1 MAIRTLVLGAALLA
15 LAACGDGKT
24 PKEEPK
30 EAPTVTEPAPGA
42 SFQALTGIFTATSTT
57 AMGMTGDLSVIAERV
72 TLAKGE
78 QFETATA
85 TELTSNT
92 RIAANGKSVA
102 ETVAGPT
109 GLIVE
114 LRKVTAATVA
124 EGEKPQKVCGAAP
137 VTYVIFAYDAAH
149 SAVTMLPFSGDEA
162 PGDTATKSTLCG
174 TFAYGG

>member
-15 LAACGDGKT
+15 LAASEGVT
-24 PKEEPK
+24 LPKGEQL
-30 EAPTVTEPAPGA
+30 EAPTATEPA
-42 SFQALTGIFTATSTT
+42 
-57 AMGMTGDLSVIAERV
+57 
-72 TLAKGE
+72 
-78 QFETATA
+78 
-85 TELTSNT
+85 SNT